1 MAELTEKV
9 GGIVLRRERRKKTG
23 VPGRKLL
30 VAAVE
35 EGKKSRKFQVFFF
48 LPFNVDALLVGG
60 LVV

>member
-35 EGKKSRKFQVFFF
+35 EGKKSRKFQVFF